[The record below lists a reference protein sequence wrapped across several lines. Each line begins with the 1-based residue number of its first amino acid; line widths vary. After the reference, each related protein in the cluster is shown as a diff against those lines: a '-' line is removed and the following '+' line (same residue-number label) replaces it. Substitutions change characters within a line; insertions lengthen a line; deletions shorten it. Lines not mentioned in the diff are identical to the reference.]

1 MHLNRT
7 STIPL
12 VATFVFLGT
21 QLSAQTTFPVIQG
34 ETTEGSEVT
43 LPQAAPAGFTV
54 IAIAYGKKAQPILET
69 WYGPAYSRF
78 VNKQGLFADS
88 YHADLF
94 LVPIF
99 VGLNKS
105 AYGTSMKELKR
116 SADPDIA
123 RRVVF
128 FKGDAKAV
136 IEALGMKDKDIP
148 YFFVLDKNGR
158 IVAHVSGAFSVDKLD
173 ALEAPMLQ

>member
-7 STIPL
+7 
-12 VATFVFLGT
+12 FGFLLAASLLIGGS
-21 QLSAQTTFPVIQG
+21 QLAAQTTFPEIHG
-34 ETTEGSEVT
+34 ETTEGSDVV
-43 LPQAAPAGFTV
+43 LPQASPEGFTV
-54 IAIAYGKKAQPILET
+54 IAVAYGKKAQSVLET
-69 WYGPAYSRF
+69 WYGPVYSRF
-78 VNKQGLFADS
+78 INKQGLFANS

-105 AYGTSMKELKR
+105 AYGSSMKELRR

-136 IEALGMKDKDIP
+136 IAALNMKDKNIP
-148 YFFVLDKNGR
+148 YFFVLDKDGH
-158 IVAHVSGAFSVDKLD
+158 IVARVSGAFSVDKLD
-173 ALEAPMLQ
+173 ALEAPML

>member
-7 STIPL
+7 
-12 VATFVFLGT
+12 FRFLLAANLLICGT
-21 QLSAQTTFPVIQG
+21 RLSAQSTFPVIQG
-34 ETTEGSEVT
+34 ETTEGAEVV
-43 LPQAAPAGFTV
+43 LPQASPEGFTV
-54 IAIAYGKKAQPILET
+54 IAIAYGKKAQPLLET

-105 AYGTSMKELKR
+105 AYGSSMKELRR

-123 RRVVF
+123 RRVIF

-136 IEALGMKDKDIP
+136 IEALDLKDKSIP
-148 YFFVLDKNGR
+148 YFFVLDKDGH
-158 IVAHVSGAFSVDKLD
+158 IVARVSGGFSVAKLD

>member
-1 MHLNRT
+1 MPLDRT
-7 STIPL
+7 FSFLLAAVLL
-12 VATFVFLGT
+12 VCGT
-21 QLSAQTTFPVIQG
+21 QLSAQITFPEIHG
-34 ETTEGSEVT
+34 ETTEGSEVV
-43 LPQAAPAGFTV
+43 LPQASPVGFTV

-78 VNKQGLFADS
+78 VNKQGLFASS

-105 AYGTSMKELKR
+105 AYGSSMKELRR

-148 YFFVLDKNGR
+148 YFFVLDKDGH
-158 IVAHVSGAFSVDKLD
+158 IVARVSGAFSVDKLD
-173 ALEAPMLQ
+173 ALEAPML

>member
-1 MHLNRT
+1 MFLNRT
-7 STIPL
+7 FSILLASAYL
-12 VATFVFLGT
+12 VCGA
-21 QLSAQTTFPVIQG
+21 QLSAQTTFPSIQG
-34 ETTEGSEVT
+34 ETTDGSEVT
-43 LPQAAPAGFTV
+43 LPQASPEGFTI

-78 VNKQGLFADS
+78 VNKQGLFAGS
-88 YHADLF
+88 YHSDLF
-94 LVPIF
+94 LVPMF

-105 AYGTSMKELKR
+105 AYGTSMNKLRK

-136 IEALGMKDKDIP
+136 IDALGMTDKNIP
-148 YFFVLDKNGR
+148 YFFVLDKDGH
-158 IVAHVSGAFSVDKLD
+158 IVARVSGAFSVDKLD

>member
-1 MHLNRT
+1 MPLDHTFSIL
-7 STIPL
+7 L
-12 VATFVFLGT
+12 VATSLVCDTPLF
-21 QLSAQTTFPVIQG
+21 AQTAFPVIHG
-34 ETTEGSEVT
+34 ETVGGLEVV
-43 LPQAAPAGFTV
+43 LPQASPQGFTI
-54 IAIAYGKKAQPILET
+54 IAMAYGKKAQPLLET

-94 LVPIF
+94 LVPMF

-105 AYGTSMKELKR
+105 AYGSSMNRLRKY
-116 SADPDIA
+116 ADPDIA

-136 IEALGMKDKDIP
+136 IEALGMTDRNIP
-148 YFFVLDKNGR
+148 YFFVLDKEGHILAR
-158 IVAHVSGAFSVDKLD
+158 VSGAFSVDKLD
-173 ALEAPMLQ
+173 ALEAPML